1 MALNLSGQDEWVTTA
16 AQRDQQMRE
25 VAAMRSDKSG
35 GVATVDTSGIESR
48 IDELA
53 NAARQ
58 PSVVFQT
65 DSVDQGIRAWRS
77 EMNVRSLTFRKR

>member
-1 MALNLSGQDEWVTTA
+1 MRANNAAATGGGAVDLSGFDAKVGEL
-16 AQRDQQMRE
+16 
-25 VAAMRSDKSG
+25 
-35 GVATVDTSGIESR
+35 VD
-48 IDELA
+48 
-53 NAARQ
+53 AARQ